1 MIRKVQKIGNSYYIA
16 LPSKWIKEYSIN
28 KGTELKLEMKEDG
41 KLVVSPI
48 IEESLEEKEVT
59 LNYDKNTIE
68 KKILSYYL
76 IGYNIIKIV
85 NEEGFKTEE
94 RDDIIK
100 ISRKLS
106 GLEIVDERRD
116 LITLQNLIDESSI
129 NPIKLLFRMSAI
141 TSTMYVDAI
150 KEAFNKGEILEIVYK
165 RDEEVDRLYFLLVR
179 QLRTLILRP
188 HLLSKLELTLLD
200 CLDLRIAAHFIE
212 KIGDEAARLAEI
224 LGLNN
229 EKIKTQF
236 LKNLLD
242 VASNLQILQEKSLV
256 YFVRKKGNVEEIK
269 SELLKLKDELTQLSE
284 NSSYHEIIILNI
296 LKEIIDFN
304 VDICDLIMYP

>member
-229 EKIKTQF
+229 EKIKAQF

>member
-1 MIRKVQKIGNSYYIA
+1 MIRRVQKIGNSYYIA
-16 LPSKWIKEYSIN
+16 LPSKWIKEYNIN
-28 KGTELKLEMKEDG
+28 KGAEIKLEMKEDG
-41 KLVVSPI
+41 KLVILPI
-48 IEESLEEKEVT
+48 LEESSEEKEVT
-59 LNYDKNTIE
+59 LNYDKDSIE

-76 IGYNIIKIV
+76 VGYNMIKIV
-85 NEEGFKTEE
+85 NEEGFKTED
-94 RDDIIK
+94 RDNIIR
-100 ISRKLS
+100 IARKLS

-141 TSTMYVDAI
+141 TSTMYVDAV
-150 KEAFNKGEILEIVYK
+150 KEASNKGEILKIVHE

-212 KIGDEAARLAEI
+212 KIGDQAARLAEI
-224 LGLNN
+224 LGSNN
-229 EKIKTQF
+229 EKIKAQF
-236 LKNLLD
+236 LNNLLD
-242 VASNLQILQEKSLV
+242 LVSNLQILQEKSLV

-269 SELLKLKDELTQLSE
+269 SELIKLKDALTKISE
-284 NSSYHEIIILNI
+284 NSSYYEIIILNI
-296 LKEIIDFN
+296 LKEIVDFN

>member
-85 NEEGFKTEE
+85 NEAGFKTEE

>member
-229 EKIKTQF
+229 EKIKAQF

-269 SELLKLKDELTQLSE
+269 SELLKLKDELTHLSE